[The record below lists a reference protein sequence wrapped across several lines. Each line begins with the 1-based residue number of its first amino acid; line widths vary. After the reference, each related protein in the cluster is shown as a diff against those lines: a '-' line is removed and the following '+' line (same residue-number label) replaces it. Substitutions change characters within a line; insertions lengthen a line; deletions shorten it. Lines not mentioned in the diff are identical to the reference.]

1 MAATAQKSDFYN
13 DLLDVVI
20 DLPGSRQSIHDAP
33 TTENI
38 FIDDDL
44 LSDEDIEDNSKQSIG
59 NILKDI
65 NDSEVLMQY
74 KLTTTTTTTKT
85 TTTIKKELEILNFKD
100 IFLPKRK
107 KKILLLLPTSEVIH
121 KKYKKIRQKKN
132 DH

>member
-44 LSDEDIEDNSKQSIG
+44 LSDEDIEDDSKQTIG

-74 KLTTTTTTTKT
+74 KLTTT
-85 TTTIKKELEILNFKD
+85 IKKEPEILNFKD

-107 KKILLLLPTSEVIH
+107 WKILLLLPTSEVIH

>member
-33 TTENI
+33 NTENI

-44 LSDEDIEDNSKQSIG
+44 LSDEDIEDDSKQTIG

-74 KLTTTTTTTKT
+74 KLTTTTTTKT

>member
-20 DLPGSRQSIHDAP
+20 DLPGSRQRIHDAP

-44 LSDEDIEDNSKQSIG
+44 LSDEDIEDDSKQTIG

-74 KLTTTTTTTKT
+74 KLTTTTTTKT